1 LKKKDFSATALCQK
15 SGAPRA
21 ERVVPNQRSCGA
33 TSRPIDGTFIHRQRP
48 WFFAAGVKK
57 GHQVLMKAVVYHG
70 IRDLRVEEVAE
81 PKPGPGEAKIRVKYC
96 GICGS
101 DLHEYLYGLYPQS
114 SFGHEA
120 CGEIIEV
127 GREVK
132 GFQVGDN
139 VIAVQKGAYAEYL
152 VCPQERMIKKP
163 GNMSWE
169 RAAVVE
175 PLSVAAYAIEK
186 GGIRP
191 SDTILIAGAGPVGLT
206 VLLGLK
212 AVGVEKIYVTDI
224 SETRRKKAKELGAT
238 LVLNPLAE
246 KIPAKI
252 KELSVGK
259 GVDVAVEAVGIE
271 AALKDCL
278 ASVCYQ
284 GKVIVQ
290 GIFNERV
297 PVHMLGFVTRETTMI
312 GTNSNNLSLAM
323 SWIESKGIQPEL
335 IITKVIPLEQISAEG
350 FEVLTRKDKKEIKI
364 LVAP

>member
-1 LKKKDFSATALCQK
+1 M
-15 SGAPRA
+15 RA
-21 ERVVPNQRSCGA
+21 A
-33 TSRPIDGTFIHRQRP
+33 
-48 WFFAAGVKK
+48 
-57 GHQVLMKAVVYHG
+57 VYHG
-70 IRDLRVEEVAE
+70 IRDLRVEEVTE
-81 PKPGPGEAKIRVKYC
+81 PKPGPCEAKIRVKYC

-101 DLHEYLYGLYPQS
+101 DLHEYLHGLFPRS

-132 GFQVGDN
+132 GFDVGDG

-175 PLSVAAYAIEK
+175 PLAGAAYAIEK
-186 GGIRP
+186 GGLRP
-191 SDTILIAGAGPVGLT
+191 SDTVLIAGAGPVGLM

-212 AVGVEKIYVTDI
+212 ALGVEKVYATDI
-224 SETRRKKAKELGAT
+224 SEIRRKKAEELGAT
-238 LVLNPLAE
+238 LVLNPLVE

-252 KELSVGK
+252 KELSAGK

-271 AALKDCL
+271 ATLKDCL
-278 ASVCYQ
+278 ASVRYQ
-284 GKVIVQ
+284 GKVVVQ
-290 GIFNERV
+290 GIFTDRV

-312 GTNSNNLSLAM
+312 GTNSANPSLAM
-323 SWIESKGIQPEL
+323 SWIESKGIQPES
-335 IITKVIPLEQISAEG
+335 IITKVIPLEQIAAEG
-350 FEVLTRKDKKEIKI
+350 FEVLTRKDKGEIKI

>member
-1 LKKKDFSATALCQK
+1 
-15 SGAPRA
+15 
-21 ERVVPNQRSCGA
+21 
-33 TSRPIDGTFIHRQRP
+33 
-48 WFFAAGVKK
+48 VKK
-57 GHQVLMKAVVYHG
+57 SSIFEFYIEKRRKDVNILRAAIYHG
-70 IRDLRVEEVAE
+70 IRDVRVEEVIE
-81 PKPGPGEAKIRVKYC
+81 PKPGPAEAKVRVKYC

-101 DLHEYLYGLYPQS
+101 DLHEYLHGLFPKS

-127 GREVK
+127 GGDVK

-163 GNMSWE
+163 EKMSWE

-175 PLSVAAYAIEK
+175 PLSGAAYAIEK
-186 GGIRP
+186 GGVRP
-191 SDTILIAGAGPVGLT
+191 SDTILIAGAGPVGLM
-206 VLLGLK
+206 VLIGLK
-212 AVGVEKIYVTDI
+212 AVGVEKIYVTEV
-224 SETRRKKAKELGAT
+224 SVTRRKKAEELGAT

-252 KELSVGK
+252 KDLTAGK

-271 AALKDCL
+271 ATLKDCL
-278 ASVCYQ
+278 ASVRFQ

-290 GIFNERV
+290 GIFTDRI

-312 GTNSNNLSLAM
+312 GTNSDNLPLAM
-323 SWIESKGIQPEL
+323 SWTESKGIRPER

-350 FEVLTRKDKKEIKI
+350 FEVLTRKEKEEIKI